1 MQMIDTFVQEKIQL
15 SASRIDLRESMR
27 STGVWKQGAKLG
39 AIVEVAANFLA
50 LYKDA
55 IPSDPRL
62 KFNLLAEFEVVWRE
76 VIDHYFDKRRL
87 PFWEFVD
94 GGRLCQNLLD
104 PEPYAML
111 SSIRR
116 QVIQKRQHDQMVASS
131 TSAVEPTT
139 EEDTGRQ

>member
-1 MQMIDTFVQEKIQL
+1 MQMIDTFVQEKKQL
-15 SASRIDLRESMR
+15 SASDVDLQLSMR
-27 STGVWKQGAKLG
+27 STEVWKQDAKLG

-55 IPSDPRL
+55 VPSDPLL
-62 KFNLLAEFEVVWRE
+62 KFKLLGEFEVVWRE
-76 VIDHYFDKRRL
+76 VIDHYFDKRRMS
-87 PFWEFVD
+87 FWEFVN

-116 QVIQKRQHDQMVASS
+116 QVIQKRHHDHRAAGS
-131 TSAVEPTT
+131 TGAGDSVT
-139 EEDTGRQ
+139 EGDTRRQ

>member
-1 MQMIDTFVQEKIQL
+1 MIDTFVQEGMQL
-15 SASRIDLRESMR
+15 SASRVDLRVSMH

-55 IPSDPRL
+55 VPSDPLL
-62 KFNLLAEFEVVWRE
+62 KVNLLVDFEVVWRE

-87 PFWEFVD
+87 SFWEFVD
-94 GGRLCQNLLD
+94 GGRLYQNLLD
-104 PEPYAML
+104 PEPYTML

-116 QVIQKRQHDQMVASS
+116 QVIQKRQHVQMVANS
-131 TSAVEPTT
+131 TGAVEPTT
-139 EEDTGRQ
+139 AEDTGRQ